1 MSDTLSCST
10 HFPNL
15 SIFRR
20 FFDRFSQR
28 VESTARY
35 QRGGSP
41 QKPVLQMRTDAYTK
55 CRGVGRIGTEFNHV
69 SRIAPTAAR
78 VSVSGE
84 WSS

>member
-1 MSDTLSCST
+1 MSDTLSRST
-10 HFPNL
+10 SLLDL

-41 QKPVLQMRTDAYTK
+41 KKPVLQMRTDAYTE
-55 CRGVGRIGTEFNHV
+55 CRGVGHIGVEFTRV
-69 SRIAPTAAR
+69 SRIEPTAAR

-84 WSS
+84 WRS